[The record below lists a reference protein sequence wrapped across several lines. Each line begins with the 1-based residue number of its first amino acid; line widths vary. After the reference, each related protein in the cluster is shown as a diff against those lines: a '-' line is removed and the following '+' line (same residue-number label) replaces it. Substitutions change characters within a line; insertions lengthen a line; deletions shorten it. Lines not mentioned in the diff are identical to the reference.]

1 MIFVINKNL
10 ALKMLTKLIY
20 VLKNT
25 IQRKLFLCE
34 KINPYCFKLL
44 NIQFSVFCRKPSY
57 FTQKLISDRWILGRQ
72 LIVSVII
79 IFQSVFNNVK
89 FKSVVIVISIEI
101 NYLKQRKNNL
111 CFNIFEWK
119 IAICIKLSI
128 KVGTVDEYWRWMQMN
143 IGN

>member
-1 MIFVINKNL
+1 M
-10 ALKMLTKLIY
+10 
-20 VLKNT
+20 
-25 IQRKLFLCE
+25 
-34 KINPYCFKLL
+34 
-44 NIQFSVFCRKPSY
+44 
-57 FTQKLISDRWILGRQ
+57 
-72 LIVSVII
+72 SVII